1 MRTRGIS
8 TTTLHLIESGVPQ
21 DSVLGPILY
30 LIFTYDLRTL
40 SGVLIGTFADDTA
53 ILSATHNPH
62 IASAKLQRSFNYI
75 SPSETKSVHSRLPFS
90 KKIVQLYLLMECKFH
105 NQKLRN
111 ISDYIWIK
119 SSHGNTISLPKR
131 KL

>member
-40 SGVLIGTFADDTA
+40 SGVLICTFADDNA
-53 ILSATHNPH
+53 ILSTAHNPD
-62 IASAKLQRSFNYI
+62 IASAKLQRSLNYI
-75 SPSETKSVHSRLPFS
+75 SQWLIRRIRANETKSVDSRLPFA
-90 KKIVQLYLLMECKFH
+90 K
-105 NQKLRN
+105 
-111 ISDYIWIK
+111 
-119 SSHGNTISLPKR
+119 
-131 KL
+131 